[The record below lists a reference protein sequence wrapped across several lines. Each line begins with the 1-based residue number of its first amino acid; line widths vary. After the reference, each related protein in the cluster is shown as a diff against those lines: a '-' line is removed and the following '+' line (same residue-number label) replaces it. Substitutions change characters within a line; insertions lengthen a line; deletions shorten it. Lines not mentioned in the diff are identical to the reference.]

1 MDELGNSVL
10 NWGYGLLC
18 KCFSIIYDLLTASA
32 IDYSRTNHIYAFMI
46 LRSFKAI
53 GLAIVI
59 ILTYMSFIRQSSI
72 IIERHPESVFKVL
85 LRAVIVSFLVTNC
98 TAYFGDTFV
107 HGLGMLAKTV
117 FNSAGFYG
125 NDFSDKFS
133 AISLASTAGE
143 ITDDTSFGSQIG
155 EFFKAGLKS
164 FFLLIFK
171 LIYVVTMLTTGFHM
185 IVTVFTRFM
194 KIYLY
199 TCTMPIGISF
209 FADPQFSQYGKN
221 YARTYIGAC
230 LEGVTIAI
238 AIVLFCGMVGSNMVT
253 KALGTLGDNEFFKYF
268 VYISLLKVMSQTVTQ
283 AENFTNKLFGLS

>member
-1 MDELGNSVL
+1 MGDKLVGE
-10 NWGYGLLC
+10 GYDLLC
-18 KCFSIIYDLLTASA
+18 KCFQIIYDLLTVST
-32 IDYSRTNHIYAFMI
+32 IDYSRTNHGYAFMI

-98 TAYFGDTFV
+98 TTYFGDTFV

-125 NDFSDKFS
+125 NNFADHLSNINLTVATEVTEEEGTWALLS
-133 AISLASTAGE
+133 AAIEKLN
-143 ITDDTSFGSQIG
+143 DLVVFV
-155 EFFKAGLKS
+155 FK
-164 FFLLIFK
+164 I
-171 LIYVVTMLTTGFHM
+171 IYVVTMVTTGFHM
-185 IVTVFTRFM
+185 IITVFTRFM

-221 YARTYIGAC
+221 YARTYISAC

-238 AIVLFCGMVGSNMVT
+238 AIVLFCGMVGSNMIPKV
-253 KALGTLGDNEFFKYF
+253 LGDLGSNEIFKYF

>member
-1 MDELGNSVL
+1 MGDELIGK
-10 NWGYGLLC
+10 GYDLLC
-18 KCFSIIYDLLTASA
+18 QCFQIIYDLLTASA
-32 IDYSRTNHIYAFMI
+32 IDYSRTNHTYAFMI

-98 TAYFGDTFV
+98 TTYFGDAFV

-125 NDFSDKFS
+125 NNFADHLSKINLATATTEATKDKSTWDLLS
-133 AISLASTAGE
+133 AAIEKLE
-143 ITDDTSFGSQIG
+143 DLCVF
-155 EFFKAGLKS
+155 
-164 FFLLIFK
+164 IFK
-171 LIYVVTMLTTGFHM
+171 IIYVVTMITTGFHM
-185 IVTVFTRFM
+185 IVTVFTRYM

-221 YARTYIGAC
+221 WARTYVGAC

-238 AIVLFCGMVGSNMVT
+238 AIVLFCGMVGSNMLT
-253 KALGTLGDNEFFKYF
+253 KALGTTLGESEIFKYF
-268 VYISLLKVMSQTVTQ
+268 IYISLLKVMSQTVTG